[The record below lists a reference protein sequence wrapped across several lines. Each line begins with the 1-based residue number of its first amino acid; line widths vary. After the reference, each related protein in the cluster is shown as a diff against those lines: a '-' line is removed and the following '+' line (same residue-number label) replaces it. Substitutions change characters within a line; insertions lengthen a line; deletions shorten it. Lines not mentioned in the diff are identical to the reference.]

1 MRKPPL
7 GPTVERRPRLSRRR
21 VLKAAAGFAAWNLAG
36 ARAARAAPAT
46 DVSVTGVGEPKLAA
60 YDALMTDFMRQH
72 QPPGAALAV
81 SRDGRLVYARGFG
94 FADLERREPAQP
106 LSLFRIASL
115 SKPFTAT
122 AVMQLVQQRKLR
134 LDDKVTAILKV
145 QPFLERGARI
155 DPRIHAITVQHCL
168 QHTAGWD
175 RTKGFD
181 PMAAVTAELIAHQM
195 GVGLPMRTEHIVR
208 YSFGRPLDF
217 DPGTRFAY
225 SNFGYCVLG
234 RVIAAVSGLAYHDY
248 VQRHVLAPLGI
259 SRMRLGRNLLADR
272 AAGEVKYYDSRNRT
286 GRAIS
291 GPQIGRQVPLP
302 YGVECLET
310 MDANGAWIASPVML
324 TRFIDSFNDIRAAK
338 LLDETS
344 VRTMYARPPGE
355 VGLAEGR
362 PRPTYY
368 GFGWNVRPVGARF
381 TRWHGGL
388 LAGSSTFLLG
398 RADGINWAVTFNKD
412 APGAGQEFVVM
423 LDAPLH
429 RVADQIKDWPTGD
442 LYPTFSL

>member
-1 MRKPPL
+1 V
-7 GPTVERRPRLSRRR
+7 GRRAL
-21 VLKAAAGFAAWNLAG
+21 LKGAAGLAAWTL
-36 ARAARAAPAT
+36 AARTRPLRAGPA
-46 DVSVTGVGEPKLAA
+46 DAVPVTGVADPKLAA
-60 YDALMTDFMRQH
+60 YDELMADFMRRH
-72 QPPGAALAV
+72 RPPGAALAV

-94 FADLERREPAQP
+94 FADVERREPVQP

-134 LDDKVTAILKV
+134 LDDHVSAVLKA
-145 QPFLERGARI
+145 QPFLERGARL
-155 DPRIHAITVQHCL
+155 DPRIRAVTVQHCL
-168 QHTAGWD
+168 QHTGGWD

-181 PMAAVTAELIAHQM
+181 PMAAVAAEQIARAM
-195 GVGLPMRTEHIVR
+195 GVALPIRSEHIVR
-208 YSFGRPLDF
+208 YTFGRPLDW
-217 DPGTRFAY
+217 DPGTHFAY

-234 RVIAAVSGLAYHDY
+234 RVIEAVSGLRYQDY
-248 VQRHVLAPLGI
+248 VARHVLAPLGI
-259 SRMRLGRNLLADR
+259 TRMRLGRNLLADR
-272 AAGEVKYYDSRNRT
+272 APGEVRYYDSRNRT

-324 TRFIDSFNDIRAAK
+324 ARFVDSFNDIKAAK
-338 LLDETS
+338 LLDEAGI
-344 VRTMYARPPGE
+344 RTMYARLPGE
-355 VGLAEGR
+355 IGLADGR
-362 PRPTYY
+362 PKPTYY
-368 GFGWNVRPVGARF
+368 GFGWNVRPVAEQRGRF

-398 RADGINWAVTFNKD
+398 RADGINWALTFNKD

-429 RVADQIKDWPTGD
+429 KTADQIKDWPTGD